1 MVKEMN
7 GTERSKQLLVRMRES
22 KAPLS
27 GSTLGKETGV
37 SRQVI
42 VQDIALL
49 RTAGHTIV
57 STPSGYYLEGTE
69 QAERIFKV
77 YHTND
82 QVEEELQTI
91 IDLGGTVVD
100 VMVNHRAY
108 GKITAALGIR
118 NRRDIKEFL
127 EDIKNGK
134 STPLLNVTSGYHF
147 HRISADKEETLD
159 EIEQALREKGFLADL
174 MPYEA
179 VEQEESC

>member
-7 GTERSKQLLVRMRES
+7 GTERRKQLLVRMRES

-91 IDLGGTVVD
+91 ID
-100 VMVNHRAY
+100 
-108 GKITAALGIR
+108 
-118 NRRDIKEFL
+118 
-127 EDIKNGK
+127 
-134 STPLLNVTSGYHF
+134 
-147 HRISADKEETLD
+147 
-159 EIEQALREKGFLADL
+159 
-174 MPYEA
+174 
-179 VEQEESC
+179 

>member
-7 GTERSKQLLVRMRES
+7 GTERRKQLLVRMRES

-100 VMVNHRAY
+100 DMVNHRAY